1 MNNNFR
7 PISLGAVAAQTKP
20 QDLGIKQRV
29 GLLKGLTSDGAQ
41 MNNTDNYKNVDLDS
55 LVEFKGHPFQVRDD
69 AEMLELVESIKESGV
84 MEAILVRPIED
95 DKYEILAGH
104 RRATAARKAGLF
116 EIPARVLNVDDE
128 TAVIIMTNTNLKR
141 REKILPS
148 ERAKAYA
155 MQIEAYKCQGKRTDL
170 IRTTQEYMDLGQ
182 TLPEVESEE
191 LDLGQIL
198 PEVEKLE
205 SRQIVAKLNNIKARN
220 LSNYIRLNY
229 LILEFLDLV
238 DNQEIPLGAG
248 VALSF
253 LTKEE
258 QQIVLDAMDN
268 GVIKKMDLKLA
279 EELKTISKK
288 SPGQLNEAVIV
299 QMFAKDRK
307 SETQTAYKVFQNA
320 AKKALNHFKKS
331 DYSNR
336 TGSDIDPQE
345 LEQVIIEAIQKYA
358 ENK

>member
-7 PISLGAVAAQTKP
+7 PTSLGAVAAQTKP

-148 ERAKAYA
+148 ERAKAYK
-155 MQIEAYKCQGKRTDL
+155 MQLDAYKCQGKRRDL
-170 IRTTQEYMDLGQ
+170 LEAVNKENFGANCTQVDAGNFGANCTQ
-182 TLPEVESEE
+182 V
-191 LDLGQIL
+191 
-198 PEVEKLE
+198 K
-205 SRQIVAKLNNIKARN
+205 SRDIVAKLNDTTAHQISR
-220 LSNYIRLNY
+220 YIRLLN
-229 LILEFLDLV
+229 LIVPILDKV
-238 DNQEIPLGAG
+238 DSEEIPFMAG

-253 LTKEE
+253 LAKEE

-279 EELKTISKK
+279 EELKSISKK

-299 QMFAKDRK
+299 QMLAKDNK
-307 SETQTAYKVFQNA
+307 NETQTAYKVFQNA
-320 AKKALNHFKKS
+320 ARKALNHFKKS

-336 TGSDIDPQE
+336 AGSDIDPQE

>member
-7 PISLGAVAAQTKP
+7 PTSLGAVAAQTKP

-55 LVEFKGHPFQVRDD
+55 LIEFKGHPFQVRDD

-116 EIPARVLNVDDE
+116 EIPARVLSVDDE

-155 MQIEAYKCQGKRTDL
+155 MQIEAYKSQGKRTDL
-170 IRTTQEYMDLGQ
+170 IRTTQEYMDF
-182 TLPEVESEE
+182 
-191 LDLGQIL
+191 GQIL
-198 PEVEKLE
+198 PEVNKLE
-205 SRQIVAKLNNIKARN
+205 SRELVAKLNNMKARS
-220 LSNYIRLNY
+220 LSNFIRLNN
-229 LILEFLDLV
+229 LIEEILLKV
-238 DNQEIPLGAG
+238 DHEEIPFMAG

-288 SPGQLNEAVIV
+288 SPGQLNEAVII
-299 QMFAKDRK
+299 QMLAKDNK
-307 SETQTAYKVFQNA
+307 NETQTAYKVFQNA

-336 TGSDIDPQE
+336 AGSDIDPQE